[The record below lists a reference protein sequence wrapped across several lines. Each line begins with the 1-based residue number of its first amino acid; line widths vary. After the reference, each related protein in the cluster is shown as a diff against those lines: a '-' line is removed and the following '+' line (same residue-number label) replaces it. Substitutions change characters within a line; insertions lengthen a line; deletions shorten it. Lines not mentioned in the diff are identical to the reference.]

1 MVFRVPDKTS
11 RVCVCVCQASRTSAR
26 PLTCPLDLVAPALM
40 ASGWLLLLVETDA
53 IVSALPAST
62 RIYALACRL
71 LQLPVVIASALLR
84 ANLNGPVVRQS
95 ARPPARS
102 LFVIHWCNN
111 QARNVHALQRQ
122 YPAPLR
128 LWPQHTSGGRP
139 GNNNKCALI

>member
-11 RVCVCVCQASRTSAR
+11 RVCVCQASRTSAR

-95 ARPPARS
+95 ARPLLVCYS
-102 LFVIHWCNN
+102 LVQQPGEKRPRAATPISG
-111 QARNVHALQRQ
+111 AS
-122 YPAPLR
+122 APLAAAHQR
-128 LWPQHTSGGRP
+128 RAAGQ
-139 GNNNKCALI
+139 